1 MIEIRDLYDVE
12 GTSVHYKR
20 GFRTLQMHLPYTTNG
35 ACVGYGRWGRSD
47 EVGVEEVFGGVL
59 DAEVVAVGI
68 VDAHET
74 PGHGIVARDGEGYMA
89 HRAAEVE
96 FHAGVEKEVR
106 LRRG

>member
-1 MIEIRDLYDVE
+1 MRI
-12 GTSVHYKR
+12 
-20 GFRTLQMHLPYTTNG
+20 Q
-35 ACVGYGRWGRSD
+35 
-47 EVGVEEVFGGVL
+47 EVLGGVL
-59 DAEVVAVGI
+59 NAEVVAVGI

-74 PGHGIVARDGEGYMA
+74 PGHGVVAGEGEGYMA

>member
-1 MIEIRDLYDVE
+1 MSI
-12 GTSVHYKR
+12 K
-20 GFRTLQMHLPYTTNG
+20 
-35 ACVGYGRWGRSD
+35 
-47 EVGVEEVFGGVL
+47 EVLGGVL
-59 DAEVVAVGI
+59 DAEVIAVGI

-74 PGHGIVARDGEGYMA
+74 PGHGIVARDGESYMA